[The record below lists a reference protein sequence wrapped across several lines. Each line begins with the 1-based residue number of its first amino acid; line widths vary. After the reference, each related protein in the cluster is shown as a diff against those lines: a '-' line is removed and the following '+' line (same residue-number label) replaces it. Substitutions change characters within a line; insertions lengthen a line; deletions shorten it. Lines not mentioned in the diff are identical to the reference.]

1 MGERRVTEYRWRKSS
16 RSTGSSDC
24 VEVAIVG
31 GGAVRDSKNPTGPI
45 LAVDLPGLLAAV
57 KDGRLDR

>member
-1 MGERRVTEYRWRKSS
+1 MTEYRWRKAS
-16 RSTGSSDC
+16 RSTGSEDC

-31 GGAVRDSKNPTGPI
+31 SGAVRDSKNPAGPI
-45 LAVDLPGLLAAV
+45 LAVDLSGLLVAA

>member
-1 MGERRVTEYRWRKSS
+1 MTECQWRKSS
-16 RSTGSSDC
+16 LSTGDDSC

>member
-1 MGERRVTEYRWRKSS
+1 MTERQWRKSI
-16 RSTGSSDC
+16 RSTGGDSC
-24 VEVAIVG
+24 VEVALIG

-45 LAVDLPGLLAAV
+45 LAVDLSGLLVAV